1 MGSGR
6 SLPQAEL
13 TMQLRPRRAAWVGLA
28 VMLATASAALA
39 KPKQD
44 ARPHIER
51 ATKAHHAGKFDE
63 SLVELQAAYAIDPQ
77 PDLLFAI
84 GQVYTKLG
92 RCSEAND
99 AYKRYLATGASPKAA
114 QVVQQAIEACK
125 PRAATEPAPVPP
137 TGTEPTPPPTAGA
150 ARSPSSPS
158 PTPRPV
164 SGHSPWYRDVVG
176 DVLLVGGVASL
187 TVGVLVYRGAV
198 TDLDS
203 AERAPTHDRYVDL
216 VDGARSKRLVS
227 VALIG
232 GGVALAGAG
241 VLRFVLHG
249 RRSSSETRRVTLAPA
264 PGGGF
269 ITWAGSF

>member
-1 MGSGR
+1 
-6 SLPQAEL
+6 
-13 TMQLRPRRAAWVGLA
+13 MQLRPRRAAWLGLA
-28 VMLATASAALA
+28 VLLVTSTAALA
-39 KPKQD
+39 EPKED

-51 ATKAHHAGKFDE
+51 ATKAHQAGKFDE
-63 SLVELQAAYAIDPQ
+63 ALVELQAAYTIDPQ

-92 RCSEAND
+92 RCTEASD
-99 AYKRYLATGASPKAA
+99 AYKRYLAAGANPKAA
-114 QVVQQAIEACK
+114 PVVQQAIEACK
-125 PRAATEPAPVPP
+125 PSAGTEPAPAPTTAAAPP
-137 TGTEPTPPPTAGA
+137 A
-150 ARSPSSPS
+150 PS

-176 DVLLVGGVASL
+176 DVLVVGGVVSL
-187 TVGVLVYRGAV
+187 AAGIFVYRGAV

-203 AERAPTHDRYVDL
+203 AEHAPTHDRYVDL

-249 RRSSSETRRVTLAPA
+249 RRSSSEVRRVTLAPV

-269 ITWAGSF
+269 VTWAGSF